1 MMYDMN
7 MMSQSAFPDEEI
19 KVIVKEDGTQK
30 DTNFFTNWLGT
41 VVYKVMSAMMMRMM
55 IMMMMVQ
62 MMIMT
67 MMMMMLQMMTMTMMM
82 MIMMIA

>member
-1 MMYDMN
+1 MMYDVN

-41 VVYKVMSAMMMRMM
+41 VVYKVMVA
-55 IMMMMVQ
+55 
-62 MMIMT
+62 
-67 MMMMMLQMMTMTMMM
+67 MM
-82 MIMMIA
+82 MIM